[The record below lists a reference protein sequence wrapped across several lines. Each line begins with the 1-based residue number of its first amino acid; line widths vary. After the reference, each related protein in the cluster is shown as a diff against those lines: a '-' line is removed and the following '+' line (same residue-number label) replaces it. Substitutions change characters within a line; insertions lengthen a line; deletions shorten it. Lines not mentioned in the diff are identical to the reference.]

1 MNNQLAKVS
10 DATKALG
17 VTSSLPANKA
27 ITVSELESLIS
38 QLPSTAAEILGKI
51 NLTNQ
56 SLKNK
61 VLVVNTTSE
70 KIQVYPTAYPNAQ
83 VNVSANSYIVTAIR
97 PLVSLE
103 ILKDAFIVYIESYV
117 TIVKQVVSHGTI
129 NTSNEFTCVIIYLG
143 IIIN

>member
-1 MNNQLAKVS
+1 MSNQLAKVS

-38 QLPSTAAEILGKI
+38 QLPSTAAEILRKI

-97 PLVSLE
+97 PSVSLE
-103 ILKDAFIVYIESYV
+103 IPKDAFIVYIESYV

-129 NTSNEFTCVIIYLG
+129 NTSNEFTCVIIY
-143 IIIN
+143 

>member
-56 SLKNK
+56 SLKKK

-70 KIQVYPTAYPNAQ
+70 KIQVYPTAYPNSQ

-97 PLVSLE
+97 PSVSLE
-103 ILKDAFIVYIESYV
+103 IPKDAFIVYIESYV

-129 NTSNEFTCVIIYLG
+129 NTSNEFTCVIIY
-143 IIIN
+143 

>member
-1 MNNQLAKVS
+1 MSNQLAKVS

-70 KIQVYPTAYPNAQ
+70 RIRVYPTAYPNGQ
-83 VNVSANSYIVTAIR
+83 VDVSANSYIVTAIR
-97 PLVSLE
+97 PSVSLE
-103 ILKDAFIVYIESYV
+103 IPKDAFIVYIESYV

-129 NTSNEFTCVIIYLG
+129 NTSNEFTCVIIY
-143 IIIN
+143 

>member
-1 MNNQLAKVS
+1 MSNQLAKVS

-17 VTSSLPANKA
+17 VTTSLLANKA

-38 QLPSTAAEILGKI
+38 QLPSTAAGILGKI

-70 KIQVYPTAYPNAQ
+70 KIRVYPTVYPNGQ
-83 VNVSANSYIVTAIR
+83 VDVSANSYIVTAIR
-97 PLVSLE
+97 PSVSLE
-103 ILKDAFIVYIESYV
+103 IPKDAFIVYIESYV

-129 NTSNEFTCVIIYLG
+129 NTSNEFTCVIIY
-143 IIIN
+143 

>member
-1 MNNQLAKVS
+1 MAEQNQLSKVS

-17 VTSSLPANKA
+17 VTSSLPPNKA
-27 ITVSELESLIS
+27 ITVSELDSLIS

-83 VNVSANSYIVTAIR
+83 VNVNANSYIVTGIR
-97 PLVSLE
+97 PSVSLE
-103 ILKDAFIVYIESYV
+103 ISKDAFIVYIESYV
-117 TIVKQVVSHGTI
+117 TIVKQIVSHGTI
-129 NTSNEFTCVIIYLG
+129 NTSNEFTCVIIY
-143 IIIN
+143 